1 MKLSNDTVGIL
12 KNFASINQNLIIK
25 EGSELT
31 TMSAMKNIVARAKV
45 METFPKEVAIYDLNE
60 FLAALSLFTTPVL
73 DFQDQ
78 FVTMSEEGN
87 PRNSL
92 KYFYSDPSVVTSPSK
107 MITMPSEEV
116 TFTLNDDTVNQL
128 KRAAGVISSPDLAL
142 ENNLLTVKDKK
153 NDTANNYSINVDCKA
168 EENADYTFFFKV
180 ENLKL
185 LGGDYRVA
193 VSSKFISHFKN
204 TKSDIE
210 YWIAL
215 ELNLNIMFNLKELY
229 YGKLF
234 VGREVSLETIDDCV
248 LPNHLKDT
256 FKEFVKNKSIPN
268 IILCGSAGVGKTT
281 VAKAM
286 INEIGATY
294 MMINGSEESGI
305 DVLRTKIKNFAS
317 TVSLEGGRKYIILD
331 EADYLNPQSTQPALR
346 GFMEEFH
353 KNCGFILTCN
363 YKNRLIEPLHSR
375 CSGIDFTINNGEKIK
390 LAETFFVKVKDILDG
405 EGIKYE
411 PKAVAELINKH
422 FPDWRRVLNELQRY
436 SATGQIDAGV
446 LVNISEKN
454 IGELMH
460 ALKGKEFT
468 NVRKWIVANLDNDH
482 TRIYRRIYDSLYDHL
497 DPNTIPHA
505 VVILG
510 DYQYKSAFVADQEI
524 NMLACLTEIMGV
536 VKFR

>member
-1 MKLSNDTVGIL
+1 ME
-12 KNFASINQNLIIK
+12 NFLWV
-25 EGSELT
+25 E
-31 TMSAMKNIVARAKV
+31 
-45 METFPKEVAIYDLNE
+45 
-60 FLAALSLFTTPVL
+60 
-73 DFQDQ
+73 
-78 FVTMSEEGN
+78 
-87 PRNSL
+87 
-92 KYFYSDPSVVTSPSK
+92 KYRP
-107 MITMPSEEV
+107 
-116 TFTLNDDTVNQL
+116 
-128 KRAAGVISSPDLAL
+128 
-142 ENNLLTVKDKK
+142 
-153 NDTANNYSINVDCKA
+153 
-168 EENADYTFFFKV
+168 
-180 ENLKL
+180 
-185 LGGDYRVA
+185 
-193 VSSKFISHFKN
+193 
-204 TKSDIE
+204 
-210 YWIAL
+210 
-215 ELNLNIMFNLKELY
+215 
-229 YGKLF
+229 
-234 VGREVSLETIDDCV
+234 ETIDDCV

-268 IILCGSAGVGKTT
+268 IILSGTAGVGKTT

-286 INEIGATY
+286 LNEIGATY

-305 DVLRTKIKNFAS
+305 DILRTKIKNFAS

-482 TRIYRRIYDSLYDHL
+482 IRIYRRIYDSLYDHL